1 MAAMRALYLDG
12 DVARV
17 TSVSEPEPFPDS
29 ALVRVSLAGVCDT
42 DLQLVKGYMNFRGVL
57 GHEFVGTVC
66 EGPGELLTRRV
77 VGEINFACR
86 SCALCKAGLERHCPN
101 RRVMGILDADGAF
114 AEYVRVPIANL
125 HLVPE
130 SVSDESAVFA
140 EPLAAAFEILEQ
152 VDLAAGS
159 DCLVLGD
166 GKLGLLIAQVLHG
179 AGARV
184 RIVGKHPEKLAIA
197 SRLGIEAILRDDHR
211 PEPVSLVV
219 EATGRSDGFDCAVAA
234 VKPRGT
240 IVLKTTVA
248 ARAEIDLAPL
258 VINEVQVVGSR
269 CGPFPPA
276 MRALENGSVDVGSLV
291 QERVRLADGLEALRI
306 AATPGALKVLI
317 EAG

>member
-1 MAAMRALYLDG
+1 MRALHFDG
-12 DVARV
+12 NLARV
-17 TSVSEPEPFPDS
+17 TSVAEPEHFPES

-42 DLQLVKGYMNFRGVL
+42 DLQLVKGYMDFRGVL
-57 GHEFVGTVC
+57 GHEFVGSVC
-66 EGPGELLTRRV
+66 DGPAEWLGRRV

-86 SCALCKAGLERHCPN
+86 SCALCKTGLERHCPN

-125 HLVPE
+125 HSVPE
-130 SVSDESAVFA
+130 SIPDEVAVFA

-152 VDLAAGS
+152 VDVEAGS

-166 GKLGLLIAQVLHG
+166 GKLGLLIAQVLRG

-184 RIVGKHPEKLAIA
+184 LLVGKHPEKLAIA
-197 SRLGIEAILRDDHR
+197 HRLGVEAVALDDYR
-211 PEPVSLVV
+211 PDPMSLVV
-219 EATGRSDGFDCAVAA
+219 DATGRVDGFERAIAA

-248 ARAEIDLAPL
+248 ASAEVDLAPL

-276 MRALENGSVDVGSLV
+276 MRALENGSVDVSPLI
-291 QERVRLADGLEALRI
+291 QERVQLEDALEALQI
-306 AATPGALKVLI
+306 ASAPGSLKVLI